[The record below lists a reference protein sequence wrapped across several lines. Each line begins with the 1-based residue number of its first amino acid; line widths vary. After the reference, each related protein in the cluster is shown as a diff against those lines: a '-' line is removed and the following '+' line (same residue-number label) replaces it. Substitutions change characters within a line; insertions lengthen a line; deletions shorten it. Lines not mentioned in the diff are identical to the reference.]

1 MPLDTKV
8 RIKLGSMATVVMLVL
23 ALGAGSALASAPKCD
38 KRPLGQNSAKTW
50 GDNGFKISVVG
61 APVEYRPGDEYTV
74 ILSGERQDEGDLEPK
89 KVKFIDFMIVAE
101 SNLPST
107 EVHGLGQFQLM
118 PGDAMSKFS
127 HKCSHAVMATS
138 ALSKEEVKVK
148 WFAPVKDESRPS
160 SGPSCIQLKA
170 MVVERNDYWFMD
182 DGGRNNNKLI
192 KSCNIFHSFD
202 LHHLRGRRE
211 DDLTCG
217 EPVPGV

>member
-1 MPLDTKV
+1 
-8 RIKLGSMATVVMLVL
+8 
-23 ALGAGSALASAPKCD
+23 
-38 KRPLGQNSAKTW
+38 
-50 GDNGFKISVVG
+50 
-61 APVEYRPGDEYTV
+61 
-74 ILSGERQDEGDLEPK
+74 
-89 KVKFIDFMIVAE
+89 MIVAE

-182 DGGRNNNKLI
+182 DGGKNNQK
-192 KSCNIFHSFD
+192 
-202 LHHLRGRRE
+202 
-211 DDLTCG
+211 
-217 EPVPGV
+217 